1 MLDLRTL
8 KVDELRDVARE
19 YCIVGAWKMTKD
31 RLIERIIANA
41 ELNGHI
47 KYFDSEA
54 QDEPEQTP
62 DAPESIEEPETDNL
76 SDSEESPSE
85 RTVEPSNNGWE
96 EIAKENIK
104 HAYDWIVGENENT
117 LQDYEEDSDEYKA
130 SYNYLHSGDEIMN
143 DIYHEA
149 ITTKYGEGYC
159 GGKAPAEMRFAG
171 KEFCIKLIKQLLK
184 ADGYLDNSNLK
195 GYGAWVVDR
204 RTKEL
209 TTVVAEATSR
219 EAFYLSIK
227 GQYRVRLITKPE
239 KLEEECKQWEIRHA
253 RNKVL
258 KNEKYAADKAE
269 ASKLGMK
276 VHEYRK
282 HLRESAKS
290 GK

>member
-8 KVDELRDVARE
+8 KVSELRDVARE
-19 YCIVGAWKMTKD
+19 YCIVSAWKMTKD

-47 KYFDSEA
+47 NKYFDSEA

-62 DAPESIEEPETDNL
+62 DAPELIEEPETDNL

-85 RTVEPSNNGWE
+85 HTVEPSNNGWE

-104 HAYDWIVGENENT
+104 HAYDWITGEHENSVNDGEMTQEEFNKWIANEAID
-117 LQDYEEDSDEYKA
+117 Q
-130 SYNYLHSGDEIMN
+130 
-143 DIYHEA
+143 IYHEA
-149 ITTKYGEGYC
+149 ITTKYYEDAT
-159 GGKAPAEMRFAG
+159 GGPAPTEMRFAG
-171 KEFCIKLIKQLLK
+171 KEFCMKFIKNLLK

-269 ASKLGMK
+269 ATKLGMK

-282 HLRESAKS
+282 HLRESAKT